1 MSSGTNPVGDQ
12 PAPARG
18 PQDADRGGD
27 VDEQSERPTQHPPE
41 GPRPGGDLPAQYT
54 ATRRFTLGAP
64 RDVTVAPGGDRVVFL
79 RSPAGTDPVTSL
91 WVLDVATGAERLI
104 VDAAGLDAGAD
115 LPVEERR
122 RRERVRESAGGIVAY
137 ATDAAV
143 QAAVFTAAGRLFVAR
158 LGDGDPAVGELPA
171 AVPVS
176 DPRVDPTG
184 THVAYVSG
192 GTLRV
197 IGVDGGGD
205 RPLAEPD
212 GPQVVW
218 GLAEH
223 VAGESMGRHR
233 GYWWAP
239 DGSRVLVARVDQSRV
254 QRWWISDPADPAS
267 PPRSVPYPAAGTA
280 NADVSLHVIGLDG
293 ARVPVRWDRVSFEY
307 LVTAVWDTV
316 GGLLVVVQS
325 RDQQILRLLQ
335 VDPTTGSSTVRRE
348 DTDPAWVTIV
358 AGTPAVTASGGLVW
372 TADVQDTRRLLVD
385 GTPVTPPGLQVH
397 AVCGVDDDTVLFT
410 AADEPTEIHL
420 WSWSAAGGLTRLSR
434 EPGVHSGQQAGGT
447 LVHTGSTWTGTQVT
461 VHRAGQAAMTVTS
474 HAATPVLTP
483 RVRLSSGGDRRVRTA
498 VLLPSGHV
506 PGSARLPVL
515 MDPYGGPAGQRV
527 LAARDPYLLSQWF
540 AEQGFAV
547 VVADGRGTPGRGP
560 AWERTIHHDIAGPPL
575 VDQVSALHAA
585 AADNP
590 DLDLNRVAIRGW
602 SYGGYLAAL
611 AVLRRPDVFH
621 AAVAGAPPTDHRLY
635 DTHWRER
642 YLGHPDEHPE
652 VYDRCSLITDA
663 HLLRRPLML
672 VHGLADDNVAV
683 ANTLRLSTALLTAAR
698 SHTVLPLS
706 GVTHMANSENL
717 LLLEL
722 DFLQRA
728 LRA

>member
-1 MSSGTNPVGDQ
+1 MSEQ
-12 PAPARG
+12 
-18 PQDADRGGD
+18 
-27 VDEQSERPTQHPPE
+27 DEQ
-41 GPRPGGDLPAQYT
+41 PGRVASDPQISRSGAGLPAQYA

-79 RSPAGTDPVTSL
+79 RSPAGTDPLTCL
-91 WVLDVATGAERLI
+91 WMLDVATGVERLV
-104 VDAAGLDAGAD
+104 VDPGRLHAGAD
-115 LPVEERR
+115 VPAEERR
-122 RRERVRESAGGIVAY
+122 RRERAREAAGGIVAY

-143 QAAVFTAAGRLFVAR
+143 QVAVFALAGRLFTAR
-158 LGDGDPAVGELPA
+158 LDGGDPGVRELPA
-171 AVPVS
+171 MAPAA

-184 THVAYVSG
+184 THVAYVNG
-192 GTLRV
+192 GALRV
-197 IGVDGGGD
+197 IGMDATGD

-212 GPQVVW
+212 GPQVGW

-233 GYWWAP
+233 GHWWAP
-239 DGSRVLVARVDQSRV
+239 DGARVVVARVDEARV
-254 QRWWISDPADPAS
+254 QRWWISDPADPTV
-267 PPRSVPYPAAGTA
+267 PPRSIPYPAAGTA
-280 NADVSLHVIGLDG
+280 NADVSLHVVGLDG
-293 ARVPVRWDRVSFEY
+293 TRVPVEWDRAAFEY
-307 LVTAVWDTV
+307 LVTVVWDPA

-325 RDQQILRLLQ
+325 RDQQTLRLLQ
-335 VDPTTGSSTVRRE
+335 VDPGTGITTVSRE

-372 TADVQDTRRLLVD
+372 TADVEDTRRLLVD
-385 GTPVTPPGLQVH
+385 AAPVTPPGLQVH
-397 AVCGVDDDTVLFT
+397 AICGVDDDTVLFT
-410 AADEPTEIHL
+410 AADEPTELHL
-420 WSWSAAGGLTRLSR
+420 WSWSTAAGLTRLSR
-434 EPGVHSGQQAGGT
+434 EPGVHSSHQAGGT
-447 LVHTGSTWTGTQVT
+447 LIHTASTWTGTRTT
-461 VHRAGQAAMTVTS
+461 VDRAGREVATITS
-474 HAATPVLTP
+474 HAQTPVLIP
-483 RVRLSSGGDRRVRTA
+483 RVRLIRGGALQLRTA
-498 VLLPSGHV
+498 VLLPSWHV

-575 VDQVSALHAA
+575 ADQVDALHAA

-590 DLDLNRVAIRGW
+590 DLDLTRVAIRGW

-642 YLGHPDEHPE
+642 YLGHPDDHPE

-663 HLLRRPLML
+663 HLLSRPLML

-683 ANTLRLSTALLTAAR
+683 ANTLRLSTALLAAAR
-698 SHTVLPLS
+698 PHTVLPLS

-717 LLLEL
+717 LRLEL

-728 LRA
+728 LGD